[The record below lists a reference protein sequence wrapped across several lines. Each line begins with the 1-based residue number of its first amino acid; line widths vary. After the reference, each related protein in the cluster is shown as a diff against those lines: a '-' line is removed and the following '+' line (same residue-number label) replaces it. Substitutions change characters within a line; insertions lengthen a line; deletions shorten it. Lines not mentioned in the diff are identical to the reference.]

1 MNLSRK
7 TIIITSIGII
17 AIAALISVFVVNKS
31 KVNKTEA
38 IVKQL
43 QNSVDLKI
51 KGFVYTE
58 VGAAGSKWEVKA
70 ETATYEKDQK
80 IAELDKVN
88 VKLVTSDGHVY
99 EMSADKGQ
107 AMTQEKNIEIK
118 GNVVVKSDNGDRFFT
133 EYIKYSDAEK
143 KFYTDA
149 PVRMENKRMKIT
161 GNGLVIFMNK
171 GELSIPS
178 AVKAIINN

>member
-1 MNLSRK
+1 MKLSRK
-7 TIIITSIGII
+7 TIIITSVFII
-17 AIAALISVFVVNKS
+17 AIVALIYVFFINKG
-31 KVNKTEA
+31 KVTKTEA

-70 ETATYEKDQK
+70 ETATYDKDQK
-80 IAELDKVN
+80 IAELDQVK

-99 EMSADKGQ
+99 DMSADKGQ
-107 AMTQEKNIEIK
+107 VMTQEKSIEIK
-118 GNVVVKSDNGDRFFT
+118 GNVMVNSDNGDTFFT

-149 PVRMENKRMKIT
+149 PIRMENKRMKIT

-178 AVKAIINN
+178 AVKAIINH

>member
-1 MNLSRK
+1 MKLSRK
-7 TIIITSIGII
+7 TIIITSVFII
-17 AIAALISVFVVNKS
+17 TLGALGSVFFINKG
-31 KVNKTEA
+31 KVSKTEA

-70 ETATYEKDQK
+70 ETATYDKDQK

-88 VKLVTSDGHVY
+88 VKLITSDGHVY

-107 AMTQEKNIEIK
+107 IMTQEKNIEIK
-118 GNVVVKSDNGDRFFT
+118 GSVIVNSDNGDKFFT
-133 EYIKYSDAEK
+133 DYIRYSDAEK

-149 PVRMENKRMKIT
+149 PVKMENKRMKIT

-178 AVKAIINN
+178 TVKAIINN